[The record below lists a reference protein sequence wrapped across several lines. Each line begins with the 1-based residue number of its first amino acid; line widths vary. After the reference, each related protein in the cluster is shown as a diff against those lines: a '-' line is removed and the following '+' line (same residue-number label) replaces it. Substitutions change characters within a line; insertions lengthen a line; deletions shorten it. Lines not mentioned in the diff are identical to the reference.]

1 MPIPTTPSPA
11 LCRRLHR
18 DEVFELVLDAIVSGE
33 LAEGE
38 RLRDT
43 ELEDWLGVSRTPIRM
58 ALARLEDLSLIET
71 VPKKYTR
78 VSIARPWLVRPL
90 LPTLCSLVALAL
102 AETLADDETRV
113 AVAAMLR
120 RSSTRASSAGPA
132 AAVAPAGAA
141 AAAPAGA
148 AADVAEEARVAS
160 PTVPPVVEALVSAAR
175 AMAAAS
181 TNGRLEGVVVHF
193 GVAMLFHAR
202 FVGDDLDEARLGE
215 GLSSLGAA
223 LEAADLEAARTAVE
237 TIASSACQ

>member
-71 VPKKYTR
+71 VPKRYTR
-78 VSIARPWLVRPL
+78 VSLARPWLVRPL
-90 LPTLCSLVALAL
+90 LPTLCSLVTLAL

-120 RSSTRASSAGPA
+120 RPTTRASSAGPA
-132 AAVAPAGAA
+132 AAVAPGSDAA
-141 AAAPAGA
+141 EA
-148 AADVAEEARVAS
+148 AEEARVAS

-181 TNGRLEGVVVHF
+181 SNGRLEGVVVHF
-193 GVAMLFHAR
+193 GVALLFHAR
-202 FVGDDLDEARLGE
+202 FAGDDLDEARLAT

-237 TIASSACQ
+237 TIASSARQ